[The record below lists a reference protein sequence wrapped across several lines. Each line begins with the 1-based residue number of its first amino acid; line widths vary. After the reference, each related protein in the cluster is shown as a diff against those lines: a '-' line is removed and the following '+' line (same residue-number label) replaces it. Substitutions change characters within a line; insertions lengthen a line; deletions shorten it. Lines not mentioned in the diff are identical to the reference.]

1 MAKEEVT
8 ELVVGNDSGMC
19 KASSAGDDALRAVPS
34 DARHDGWYG
43 PEERTIWHYIISN
56 ELRVA
61 PGEYLVLP
69 KSE

>member
-34 DARHDGWYG
+34 DAKHDGWKR
-43 PEERTIWHYIISN
+43 PEEWTIWHYIISN

-61 PGEYLVLP
+61 PEEYPVLP

>member
-1 MAKEEVT
+1 MTEEEVT
-8 ELVVGNDSGMC
+8 ELVVGNDSDMC

-43 PEERTIWHYIISN
+43 PEGRTIWQYTFYN

-61 PGEYLVLP
+61 PEEHPVLP
-69 KSE
+69 KSA